1 MQVKLLQDLLDEEQ
15 VNLIG
20 KLYGKEFEQ
29 QKRSSF

>member
-1 MQVKLLQDLLDEEQ
+1 MQVKLLQDVLDEEQ

-20 KLYGKEFEQ
+20 KLSGRKFEQ